1 MYLSLVITA
10 ALMIA
15 MGLLGA
21 SAFIV
26 AKKPDAAGL
35 INKLVPI
42 QGIVGIVGLVM
53 CVLGILASLSP
64 FYLMGV
70 VANAVG
76 AALGFLLGFGLI
88 AKFALSGSKEAMAK
102 GEKLRST
109 LAVFQVPFGLA
120 SIGLGIYYLL
130 FALRIL

>member
-1 MYLSLVITA
+1 MAILTA
-10 ALMIA
+10 ALMIV

-21 SAFIV
+21 AAFIV

-42 QGIVGIVGLVM
+42 QGIVGIVGLVLG
-53 CVLGILASLSP
+53 VLGTLTALTHFTIIGIATSL
-64 FYLMGV
+64 V
-70 VANAVG
+70 CAI
-76 AALGFLLGFGLI
+76 LGFLLGFGLV

-120 SIGLGIYYLL
+120 SIGLGGYAL
-130 FALRIL
+130 FNALRYGVL